1 MNAWSIDEEG
11 RIARARATRLFC
23 EWLHDPANANDR
35 KACTLPK
42 PTPAEEDA
50 ASDAA
55 KALFARLGEFDLEDG
70 THPSPPAIPAKT
82 KFKVYEFD
90 PKKGRD
96 ELVTLVLPPLT
107 AKLPDPFVAMEW
119 YPCTYWP
126 YL

>member
-1 MNAWSIDEEG
+1 MNSWDQTEAG

-23 EWLHDPANANDR
+23 DWLDDKNHDQDR

-42 PTPAEEDA
+42 PTPAEEDL

-55 KALFARLGEFDLEDG
+55 KALFARLGQFDLEDA

-82 KFKVYEFD
+82 KFKIYEVD
-90 PKKGRD
+90 GRD
-96 ELVTLVLPPLT
+96 ALVTMVLPPLG
-107 AKLPDPFVAMEW
+107 KIPDPFVAMDV
-119 YPCTYWP
+119 YLCTYWP